1 MELTQ
6 EHAILQ
12 RLADLKVKSSVLE
25 VQEVDREAMT
35 KKTIQLIN
43 AQEDNVTRL
52 TCDPIKILDQAGFEA
67 DEISES
73 PVDFD
78 SVMQELNDRLVR
90 AGVIPGHPLFLGF
103 IPSGQGTY
111 PSALGGFLPAAF
123 NTYSVIHL
131 ESPAAVQMENRLIQW
146 VADLFGY
153 PAGHAGN
160 ISSGGSLATLT
171 ALAVARDSRRLK
183 AADFHRCVIYCS
195 EFTHYAVQKGLG
207 AVGMRE
213 AVLRKTPVDKSFKMT
228 AAALEKQI
236 KEDKEAGLLPFL
248 VVATVGTTLT
258 GSVDPVDD
266 IADVCER
273 HQLWLHV
280 DAAYGGFFALCDD
293 MKQLF
298 VGVER
303 SDSIV
308 AIHTKSVVASE
319 KKADRLRSTGSA
331 AWSAPSP
338 EKMQTPDAPGL
349 FISSGVGVLVVKDGG
364 KLQQTCS
371 LEQTPSVFEGMQFFS
386 AEHLSPCE
394 LSFELTRSFRGA
406 QMWLPL
412 KVFGVGVFR
421 AALEEK
427 LLLARYFYRKLKETG
442 EFELPLEPELSVVL
456 FRATAPP
463 GVDINNFNQQ
473 LLNDL
478 NSDGKV
484 FMTPAVLGDQ
494 YYLRVCVL
502 CFRTHMEHM
511 DLCFSLI
518 REKRDHLWGS
528 FQSNA

>member
-1 MELTQ
+1 MAETNGTEELTEDDNLCQ
-6 EHAILQ
+6 K
-12 RLADLKVKSSVLE
+12 LADLKVKTSVLE
-25 VQEVDREAMT
+25 VRGSERGAMT
-35 KKTIQLIN
+35 KTTAELLEAYDDK
-43 AQEDNVTRL
+43 VTKLACGPVMRL
-52 TCDPIKILDQAGFEA
+52 ERGIRSC
-67 DEISES
+67 EISDEFS
-73 PVDFD
+73 ETPFDFD
-78 SVMQELNDRLVR
+78 SVIQDFKDRLVS
-90 AGVIPGHPLFLGF
+90 AGVNNGHPTFFGF
-103 IPSGQGTY
+103 INAGASTY
-111 PSALGGFLPAAF
+111 PSACGTFVPAILA
-123 NTYSVIHL
+123 TYSGAHL
-131 ESPAAVQMENRLIQW
+131 GNASAVQMENRLIQW

-171 ALAVARDSRRLK
+171 ALAVARDSRRVK

-228 AAALEKQI
+228 AATLEKQI

-308 AIHTKSVVASE
+308 VNPHK
-319 KKADRLRSTGSA
+319 
-331 AWSAPSP
+331 
-338 EKMQTPDAPGL
+338 GL
-349 FISSGVGVLVVKDGG
+349 FTSNGVGVLVVKDGE
-364 KLQQTCS
+364 KLRQSCS
-371 LEQTPSVFEGMQFFS
+371 LEQTPVYFTGSPVYS
-386 AEHLSPCE
+386 NEHVSPSE
-394 LSFELTRSFRGA
+394 LSFELTRPFRGA

-442 EFELPLEPELSVVL
+442 EFELPWEPELSVVL
-456 FRATAPP
+456 FRSTAPP
-463 GVDINNFNQQ
+463 GVDIDNFNQQ

-518 REKRDHLWGS
+518 REKRDHLWKS
-528 FQSNA
+528 FIYI

>member
-1 MELTQ
+1 MAETNHSLS
-6 EHAILQ
+6 Q
-12 RLADLKVKSSVLE
+12 RLADLKVQTSVLE
-25 VQEVDREAMT
+25 VREVDRDVMT
-35 KKTIQLIN
+35 KKTIELIN
-43 AQEDNVTRL
+43 THDNSVTEL
-52 TCDPIKILDQAGFEA
+52 TLGPMKMLNQGSLETMEGI
-67 DEISES
+67 DESSVE
-73 PVDFD
+73 FD
-78 SVMQELNDRLVR
+78 SVMQDLNDRLVR
-90 AGVIPGHPLFLGF
+90 AGVIPGHPMFLGF
-103 IPSGQGTY
+103 IPSGHGTY
-111 PSALGGFLPAAF
+111 PAALGGFLPAAF
-123 NTYSVIHL
+123 TTYSGAHL
-131 ESPAAVQMENRLIQW
+131 GNPAAVQMENRLIKW

-171 ALAVARDSRRLK
+171 ALAVARDSRELK

-195 EFTHYAVQKGLG
+195 EFTHFGVQKGLR

-213 AVLRKTPVDKSFKMT
+213 AILKKTPVDQSYRMT
-228 AAALEKQI
+228 AAALERQI
-236 KEDKEAGLLPFL
+236 KEDTEAGLLPFL

-258 GSVDPVDD
+258 GSVDPVED

-273 HQLWLHV
+273 HQLWLHI
-280 DAAYGGFFALCDD
+280 DAAYGGFFALCDE

-308 AIHTKSVVASE
+308 VNPHK
-319 KKADRLRSTGSA
+319 
-331 AWSAPSP
+331 
-338 EKMQTPDAPGL
+338 GL
-349 FISSGVGVLVVKDGG
+349 FVPSGVGVLVVKDGK
-364 KLQQTCS
+364 KLQQCCS
-371 LEQTPSVFEGMQFFS
+371 FEETTNVYKGMQFFS

-427 LLLARYFYRKLKETG
+427 LLLARYFYGKLKETG
-442 EFELPLEPELSVVL
+442 DFELPSEPELSVVV

-478 NSDGKV
+478 ISDEKI
-484 FMTPAVLGDQ
+484 FMTAATLHGQ
-494 YYLRVCVL
+494 FYLRVCVL
-502 CFRTHMEHM
+502 CFRTHIEHI

-518 REKRDHLWGS
+518 REKRGHLWGS